1 MQTWLSCLIRIWLIV
16 SESVICTIRLAR
28 NFLLIKMVKSAWNKN
43 TAGYNG
49 KSLYHQTKLIFFFNL
64 DERKR
69 QSKVHIFYTN
79 FISLCISSHSRRHLQ
94 ENRQNIV
101 SAQLTELQLVKIV
114 INKTTETQGSSQK
127 IKPNMVCWVLRHA
140 FIFVQSFGGH
150 GF

>member
-1 MQTWLSCLIRIWLIV
+1 MLVPKQRKPEELFLI
-16 SESVICTIRLAR
+16 
-28 NFLLIKMVKSAWNKN
+28 
-43 TAGYNG
+43 
-49 KSLYHQTKLIFFFNL
+49 NL

-114 INKTTETQGSSQK
+114 IIKQLKHRVPPKK
-127 IKPNMVCWVLRHA
+127 IKPNMVC
-140 FIFVQSFGGH
+140 
-150 GF
+150 